1 MYTALLGRAPGGQN
15 LVLIN
20 LLLAHLQ
27 ERQYVEVMELQGE
40 IEKKED
46 YLDFNEK
53 QLRMMGLFAREKF
66 RAEDPQAFQQYMKE
80 HRPLSSA
87 GTQQNK
93 GTTNISFDESQV
105 TFQRQEMRVD
115 DGREQ
120 QPVPKQISIVDE
132 LALREEP
139 AIRRRP
145 NDFPMHQPSADDV
158 VQYNRSQAHFD
169 DID

>member
-1 MYTALLGRAPGGQN
+1 MPLQYNKGLVFYLNKEYREAARVYTALLGRAPGGQN

-87 GTQQNK
+87 GT
-93 GTTNISFDESQV
+93 
-105 TFQRQEMRVD
+105 
-115 DGREQ
+115 
-120 QPVPKQISIVDE
+120 
-132 LALREEP
+132 
-139 AIRRRP
+139 
-145 NDFPMHQPSADDV
+145 
-158 VQYNRSQAHFD
+158 
-169 DID
+169 